1 MGKLEAR
8 AIIENTGN
16 YEEDEMEWLMN
27 IYDTL
32 AKHVGWQDKRRDKR
46 FVVKF
51 HDIFYYL
58 PEEYDNERIDALF
71 EEFCNEQY
79 EMLEDDAIERG
90 VEIEALLTPYNVGH
104 YQAFQVDIPEIAEDN
119 IVDLTMKLYDEYSW
133 QGGERAEDQIY
144 VMETLK
150 IMEDNYMEYW
160 FDFLEQVEFDEKV
173 LKEMKEKYNK
183 DKKGEK

>member
-1 MGKLEAR
+1 MGKLEAQ

-16 YEEDEMEWLMN
+16 YDEEGVEEVMDV
-27 IYDTL
+27 YDAL
-32 AKHVGWQDKRRDKR
+32 AKHMGWQDKRRDKR

-58 PEEYDNERIDALF
+58 PEEYDNDKIDTLF

-90 VEIEALLTPYNVGH
+90 VKIEALLTRQNVGH
-104 YQAFQVDIPEIAEDN
+104 YQAFQVDIPEITEDN
-119 IVDLTMKLYDEYSW
+119 IAELAMKFYDEYNW

-144 VMETLK
+144 LIDTLK

-160 FDFLEQVEFDEKV
+160 FDFLEQVEFDEKA